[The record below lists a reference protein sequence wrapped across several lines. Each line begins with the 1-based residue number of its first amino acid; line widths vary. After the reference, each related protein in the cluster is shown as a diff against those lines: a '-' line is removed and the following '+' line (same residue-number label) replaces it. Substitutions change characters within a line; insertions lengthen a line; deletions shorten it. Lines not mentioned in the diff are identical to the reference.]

1 MMQSKICVTTGK
13 FFSCVI
19 LSFESILY
27 TDFVENDKWEET
39 MTTTKKDL
47 ALEISEKLGV
57 KKQLAY
63 EVVDTLFKA
72 MRESL
77 IAGDRI
83 EIRGFGVLGVKNT
96 KPKPAARNPRTGEI
110 VYVPARKKSYF
121 KAGVLIKK
129 ALHQPLDQVP
139 TLPGAEVTPA
149 RGSIENRDSKNPD

>member
-1 MMQSKICVTTGK
+1 
-13 FFSCVI
+13 
-19 LSFESILY
+19 
-27 TDFVENDKWEET
+27 

-47 ALEISEKLGV
+47 ALRISEKLGV

-77 IAGDRI
+77 IQGNRI
-83 EIRGFGVLGVKNT
+83 EIRGFGVLGVKDT

-129 ALHQPLDQVP
+129 ALHKPLEAPENEPIDNETTSPVPQQAPGPTPPPPSMGSQPS
-139 TLPGAEVTPA
+139 E
-149 RGSIENRDSKNPD
+149 

>member
-1 MMQSKICVTTGK
+1 
-13 FFSCVI
+13 
-19 LSFESILY
+19 
-27 TDFVENDKWEET
+27 

-47 ALEISEKLGV
+47 ALRISEKLGV

-77 IAGDRI
+77 IQGNRI
-83 EIRGFGVLGVKNT
+83 EIRGFGVLGVKDT

-129 ALHQPLDQVP
+129 ALHQPLEPQDAQSVESSEP
-139 TLPGAEVTPA
+139 PDASG
-149 RGSIENRDSKNPD
+149 GSPSPSPSGSSSFPSGSPPSA